1 MRRDEERAEGQP
13 GRVSWVRPQERAAAE
28 ALRAA
33 PLVADADRLTPSS
46 AAALQGLAGNAALAR
61 IVGGRAP
68 AAPAGAA
75 GSTPVQRV
83 TEDELHRHPPGPSL
97 RVRGP
102 RKSR

>member
-13 GRVSWVRPQERAAAE
+13 GRVSWVRPRERAAE
-28 ALRAA
+28 LQRS
-33 PLVADADRLTPSS
+33 PLVTDADRLTPG
-46 AAALQGLAGNAALAR
+46 AAATLQGLAGNAALAR

-68 AAPAGAA
+68 AAAA

-83 TEDELHRHPPGPSL
+83 TEEELHRHPPGPSL